1 MILENLPS
9 DSVQFH
15 VPLDALGI
23 AQVNLVNVFAV
34 LLLQLGLM
42 HSATWMFGQGGSVE
56 LLERQD
62 GTSVTQ
68 FQRFIRSQVPGLGQ
82 AGGEGDD
89 TGGDNGCEVFH
100 DDSPFQ
106 DVLPTLPTV
115 RIAT

>member
-42 HSATWMFGQGGSVE
+42 HSATGMFGQGCSVE
-56 LLERQD
+56 LLERLN

-68 FQRFIRSQVPGLGQ
+68 FQRFIRPQVPRLGQ
-82 AGGEGDD
+82 AAGEGDD
-89 TGGDNGCEVFH
+89 TGGDNCEGFH
-100 DDSPFQ
+100 DRSPFQ
-106 DVLPTLPTV
+106 DVLPTAPTV
-115 RIAT
+115 RVAT